1 MQDYNDFLKAK
12 KKAMSEPVVNITSAT
27 QYGHASIYVT
37 LCYLYPGDGKLTNFG
52 DTEYNDTKYGHDYF
66 NFGFRHFLHKDRT
79 KESNENTQFAELGY
93 MNNHFTNSRAA
104 KRMVKTLNY
113 FEKKLVQLE
122 SDFGRAD
129 DIYTLIR
136 YLMKIV
142 NAERFAINMSA
153 VYHKDN
159 GSLEYR
165 VGKLISDAS
174 MNN

>member
-1 MQDYNDFLKAK
+1 MQDYNDFLKK
-12 KKAMSEPVVNITSAT
+12 RKKAMSEPVVNITSAT
-27 QYGHASIYVT
+27 QYGHTNIYVT
-37 LCYLYPGDGKLTNFG
+37 LCYFYPNDGKLTNFG
-52 DTEYNDTKYGHDYF
+52 DTDYNDTKYNHDYF
-66 NFGFRHFLHKDRT
+66 NFGFVHFLHKDRT
-79 KESNENTQFAELGY
+79 KESNENTQFVELGY

-113 FEKKLVQLE
+113 FEKKLAQLE
-122 SDFGRAD
+122 NDFGQAS

-142 NAERFAINMSA
+142 NAERFSINMSE

-165 VGKLISDAS
+165 VGKLISGAS
-174 MNN
+174 VNN